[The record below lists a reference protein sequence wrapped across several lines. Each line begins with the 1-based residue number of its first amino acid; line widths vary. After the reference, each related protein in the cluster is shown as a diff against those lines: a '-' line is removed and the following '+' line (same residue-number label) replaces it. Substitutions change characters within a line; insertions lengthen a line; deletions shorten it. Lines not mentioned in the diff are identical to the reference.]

1 MTFERKPPGEDA
13 DIKEIVHGILVI
25 QKRFALE
32 QKRPL
37 GRGTHTKG
45 VCARATFE
53 VFDLR
58 QTIPDGTQAAR
69 LGRGLFARPG
79 RYPASVR
86 FANAASTIYA
96 DSKADVRAVSFSVA
110 LTPELSTATVT
121 RQDFSMNNAS
131 TFPINDAHAFA
142 SLMLVNEAATAS
154 SRLKALWALS
164 FRDWWGLATTA
175 VLGSRQQR
183 TPLKPYQQIR
193 YWSTVP
199 FAHGT
204 DDAVK
209 YSLVPAP
216 DNAGQAVGK
225 GFSVLRDELIRHLR
239 EDAKP
244 ASFDFAIQF
253 LDTERMTHRG
263 ARHEASFWIENA
275 IVDWNEAESPFHVVG
290 RLTLEPHS
298 VVPDEE
304 CEAAHIDVTE
314 NALPEHRPL
323 GGINRARW
331 AAESASRKARLA
343 SVPIGVQPMSDPT
356 PSPPSKGFSLFRPIR
371 AARLWIGGI
380 TLRTI
385 VRTTLALVA
394 LFLVLVAGLSLA
406 TIVYTD
412 RGGGMLPHENVDHVE
427 YPDQGWGP
435 GVEAEGRQTY
445 YYTAQGAVLKDMRYS
460 WFVNLEMPWGTS
472 RFADPAVLRRYGFVV
487 DPPTPKNPDGLPV
500 GFTKH
505 FDSSLNE
512 EMLDVT
518 CAACHTGQLNITRE
532 GRTTALRID
541 GGSAVHAFTDANFG
555 HFVPTMV
562 AAMVSTASNP
572 LKFNRFAKKVLGNR
586 YPNGRWRLHSE
597 FREVIGN
604 FGRMAWNEKVRGLAP
619 TEEGYGRTDALA
631 RIANTVFAENL
642 DAINYKVGNAPVNYP
657 PVWNIWKFD
666 WVQYNASV
674 SQPMA
679 RNIGEAMG
687 TGAKYVLVDRYGRPL
702 PPEQRFRSTALIE
715 GLHTIELT
723 LRKLKPPA
731 WSEAILGPIDRQKAE
746 RGKELFNTHCVGC
759 HGPHISPPGLKKLN
773 APLKTDSDPEW
784 LLKTLCVDD
793 IGTDPTTAVNF
804 ARATVDITRT
814 GLTAED
820 LRAVARK
827 SLDAQRTRKQAYLT
841 EEIAR
846 LQAELNT
853 PSRTAPAG
861 GTAAEMEQQIKAL
874 QTQLAGLDAEVEQAL
889 SELDPARVS
898 VGAALSY
905 LGTMIREKAYAD
917 LRYTPAEQAD
927 RDGYGILDLPQVIA
941 AYKPRPLAGIWAS
954 PPFLHNGSVPTVYDL
969 LSPVSERPKTFR
981 VGSREY
987 DPVRLGL
994 ALPTSGFWVFDSA
1007 HTGNHNGGHEFNK
1020 GYVEYKE
1027 GDPPQ
1032 KGLIGPYLAP
1042 DDRLAIIEHLKVRD
1056 DDVDGP
1062 REPHL
1067 PWTASCP
1074 VPDGAPASG
1083 GYRSS
1088 AQR

>member
-1 MTFERKPPGEDA
+1 MTFERKPLGEDA
-13 DIKEIVHGILVI
+13 DISEIVHGILVI
-25 QKRFALE
+25 QKRFAVQ

-45 VCARATFE
+45 ICVGATFE
-53 VFDLR
+53 VFDLVR
-58 QTIPDGTQAAR
+58 TIPDPVLAAR
-69 LGRGLFARPG
+69 LARGLFARPG
-79 RYPASVR
+79 RYPAAVR
-86 FANAASTIYA
+86 FANAASTVYA
-96 DSKADVRAVSFSVA
+96 DSKADVRAMSFSVTLPA
-110 LTPELSTATVT
+110 DLATSTVT

-131 TFPINDAHAFA
+131 TFPINDARAFA
-142 SLMLVNEAATAS
+142 SLMLVNEAATAV
-154 SRLKALWALS
+154 SRLKAAWSLSFHDLWAL
-164 FRDWWGLATTA
+164 GTTA
-175 VLGSRQQR
+175 VLGVKQQR
-183 TPLKPYQQIR
+183 TPLKPYQQQR

-209 YSLVPAP
+209 YSAMPL
-216 DNAGQAVGK
+216 AGNTAEPVGT
-225 GFSVLRDELIRHLR
+225 GFDVLRDELIRHL
-239 EDAKP
+239 EHDPEP
-244 ASFDFAIQF
+244 ASFDFALQL
-253 LDTERMTHRG
+253 LDTERMTHKG
-263 ARHEASFWIENA
+263 NRHEASFWIENA
-275 IVDWNEAESPFHVVG
+275 IVDWNEAEAPFHVVG
-290 RLTLEPHS
+290 RLTLERHS
-298 VVPDEE
+298 VVPDEA
-304 CEAAHIDVTE
+304 CQSAHIDVTE

-331 AAESASRKARLA
+331 AAESASRKARLT
-343 SVPIGVQPMSDPT
+343 SVPIGVDSMSDMT
-356 PSPPSKGFSLFRPIR
+356 PRPAEDTQGLGPIGAIR
-371 AARLWIGGI
+371 RARLWIGGI

-385 VRTTLALVA
+385 VRSTLALVA
-394 LFLVLVAGLSLA
+394 LFLLLVAGLSLG

-435 GVEAEGRQTY
+435 GLDAEGRQTY
-445 YYTAQGAVLKDMRYS
+445 YYTAQGAVLKDMRYN
-460 WFVNLEMPWGTS
+460 WFVNLEMPWGTD
-472 RFADPAVLRRYGFVV
+472 RFADPRVLRRYGFVV
-487 DPPTPKNPDGLPV
+487 DPPTPRNPDGLPV

-505 FDSSLNE
+505 FDLGLNE
-512 EMLDVT
+512 EMLDIT

-532 GRTTALRID
+532 GRTTAIRID

-562 AAMVSTASNP
+562 ASMVSTASNP
-572 LKFNRFAKKVLGNR
+572 LKFNRFARKVLGDR
-586 YPNGRWRLHSE
+586 YPDGRWRLHSE

-604 FGRMAWNEKVRGLAP
+604 FVRMAWNEKTRGLAP

-702 PPEQRFRSTALIE
+702 PRDQRFRSSARVE

-723 LRKLKPPA
+723 LRKLRSPQWPE
-731 WSEAILGPIDRQKAE
+731 SVLGPIDRQKAE
-746 RGKELFNTHCVGC
+746 RGKTLFNTHCVGC
-759 HGPHISPPGLKKLN
+759 HGPHIAPPALKALN
-773 APLKTDSDPEW
+773 APLKTDADPEW

-804 ARATVDITRT
+804 ARATVDISRT

-827 SLDAQRTRKQAYLT
+827 TLDVQKTRKQAYLNA
-841 EEIAR
+841 EIAR
-846 LQAELNT
+846 VQAELDV
-853 PSRTAPAG
+853 SR
-861 GTAAEMEQQIKAL
+861 GTALVGASAAEIEKQVQAL
-874 QTQLAGLDAEVEQAL
+874 QAQLAGLDAEVEQAL
-889 SELDPARVS
+889 SGIDPRSVS

-917 LRYTPAEQAD
+917 LHYTPEQQAD

-969 LSPVSERPKTFR
+969 LSPVEERPKTFR
-981 VGSREY
+981 VGSREF

-994 ALPTSGFWVFDSA
+994 ALPTSGFWLFDAA
-1007 HTGNHNGGHEFNK
+1007 HTGNHNSGHEFNK
-1020 GYVEYKE
+1020 GYVEYQE
-1027 GDPPQ
+1027 GGAPQ
-1032 KGLIGPYLAP
+1032 KGLIGPYLPP

-1062 REPHL
+1062 QEARV
-1067 PWTASCP
+1067 PWSSSCP
-1074 VPDGAPASG
+1074 VPGAAPG
-1083 GYRSS
+1083 GYRSG
-1088 AQR
+1088 AQQ